1 MKQPKSERD
10 LNLITAVDDDQ
21 YEELAQLAGQRIAHV
36 AVWDESLADA
46 LSEAA
51 GEPEQQEAFDLDL
64 YLEDGVY
71 FELYGVFCLEDIDSA
86 PMRGQET
93 VARRLLSLV
102 NQGVW
107 LEEVAVDDE
116 DGLVLVL
123 GRERMPE
130 LYLLVA
136 AFLLE
141 EWEELPGA
149 GVLAGEEDGEAGEE
163 AGDARDADA
172 DEQPFA

>member
-10 LNLITAVDDDQ
+10 INLLTTVDDDQ
-21 YEELAQLAGQRIAHV
+21 YEELAQLAGQRIVHV

-46 LSEAA
+46 LAEAA
-51 GEPEQQEAFDLDL
+51 AEPEQQEAFDLDL

-71 FELYGVFCLEDIDSA
+71 FELYGVFCLEDIDAS
-86 PMRGQET
+86 PLRGQEAF
-93 VARRLLSLV
+93 ARRLLSLV

-123 GRERMPE
+123 GRDRTPQ
-130 LYLLVA
+130 LYLVVA

-149 GVLAGEEDGEAGEE
+149 GVLADENGEGDSGDDTAGAGE
-163 AGDARDADA
+163 
-172 DEQPFA
+172 